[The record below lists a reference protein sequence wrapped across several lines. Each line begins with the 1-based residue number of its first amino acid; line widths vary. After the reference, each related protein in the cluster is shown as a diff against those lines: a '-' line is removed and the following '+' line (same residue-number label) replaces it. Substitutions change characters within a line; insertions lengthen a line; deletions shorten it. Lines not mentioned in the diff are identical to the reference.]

1 MKHPAPVLVLLAGCI
16 IFSMVI
22 FSSCQK
28 TTYTPNPP
36 APSVN
41 AGRAQSINWPADSVT
56 LSGTASDSASRI
68 TAYLWSEV
76 TGPNVPVIAS
86 AGSKT
91 TSVTGLTTGVYIFQ
105 LMAVDSLGATGVDTV
120 SVTVNR
126 ATEGGVYI
134 DTLNTGTTQPYEL
147 TFLANANSPAG
158 NPADIELLA
167 EAWTVDGVFVTGRSF
182 FRFDMSKIP
191 AGTIFKSATLYLFS
205 DPAPENGDLIHA
217 NYGISNDFYIQRVAS
232 NWDLVNTNWN
242 NLPATDSVGEVHI
255 PQTSQPFL
263 DLPNINVT
271 TMANNMM
278 SSGNY
283 GFVMRLNSEVE
294 YNSRIFCSS
303 RASDA
308 TKHPYLV
315 VTY

>member
-1 MKHPAPVLVLLAGCI
+1 MKILPLLTGSFVIGILFLAG
-16 IFSMVI
+16 
-22 FSSCQK
+22 CQK
-28 TTYTPNPP
+28 TTTTPIPP
-36 APSVN
+36 APTVN
-41 AGRAQSINWPADSVT
+41 AGKAQTINWPVDSVT
-56 LSGTASDSASRI
+56 LSGTAFDSASRI

-76 TGPNVPVIAS
+76 SGPNVPVIAS
-86 AGSKT
+86 EGSKVT
-91 TSVTGLTTGVYIFQ
+91 AVTGLTTGKYIFQ
-105 LMAVDSLGATGVDTV
+105 LMAVDSLGATGVDAV

-126 ATEGGVYI
+126 ATEGGSYI

-158 NPADIELLA
+158 NPADIEFLA
-167 EAWTVDGVFVTGRSF
+167 EAWTVNGVFVTGRTF

-191 AGTIFKSATLYLFS
+191 TGTVFKSAMLYLFS

-217 NYGISNDFYIQRVAS
+217 NYGTANDFYIQRVAGT
-232 NWDLVNTNWN
+232 WDLVNTNWN
-242 NLPATDSVGEVHI
+242 NIPATDTVGEVHI
-255 PQTSQPFL
+255 PQTNQPFL
-263 DLPNINVT
+263 DLPNIDVT
-271 TMANNMM
+271 TMLNNMM

-283 GFVMRLNSEVE
+283 GFVMRLNSEVT